1 MTNKCC
7 EREECEWMDGRGEND
22 HECISFVESAIIAQM
37 EDLPDKQKKQALDNV
52 IQYLFK
58 EKADNLR
65 VELEKILND

>member
-1 MTNKCC
+1 
-7 EREECEWMDGRGEND
+7 MDGRGEND